1 MNDGGAPAHATLEP
15 QNPAVRRSRSTSDA
29 YQSPKSR
36 KAPKSREA
44 PKSRKASNRL
54 VKLTTGPTRHKSHF
68 FCRTTVPHTLG
79 KHSTRPHDTTR
90 SNLTGS
96 RSRRAAR
103 SEGAAQKSVLRR
115 DQQLPVATARIDPA
129 ITRLR
134 YPARSA
140 RSGDVRGGSR
150 PSDRADQAAKAR
162 NGMAQLWM
170 SVEGCAKAA
179 DRPVGAT
186 EISSVSPRPL
196 THTHT
201 TQRDQTTRPTAI

>member
-1 MNDGGAPAHATLEP
+1 MQPPNVH
-15 QNPAVRRSRSTSDA
+15 S
-29 YQSPKSR
+29 SPD
-36 KAPKSREA
+36 KAAKD
-44 PKSRKASNRL
+44 
-54 VKLTTGPTRHKSHF
+54 T
-68 FCRTTVPHTLG
+68 FCRTIVSHTL
-79 KHSTRPHDTTR
+79 KKYSTRPYDTTR

-96 RSRRAAR
+96 QSRRAAR
-103 SEGAAQKSVLRR
+103 SEGAAQKSVLHR

-129 ITRLR
+129 ITGLR
-134 YPARSA
+134 SPARSA

-196 THTHT
+196 THTHP
-201 TQRDQTTRPTAI
+201 TQHDQTTRPTAI